1 MPMSLVGHHLRD
13 LCKHGCIS
21 LLQTDSNKGPSKK
34 RLCAASS
41 SGHGASQQRSGS
53 PAPLGMLSPEENEEG
68 AAQDEE
74 SDDRDTGGSRERE
87 PVPLKQPRILIQKYA
102 IRPAPV
108 SPPPKYVHTSTGA
121 RHVLDHPLW
130 LRVFSAMPA
139 ADLARCMAVC
149 KTWNRWCLDSRLWRV
164 VDLSRRRITK
174 QHLIGVVLRQ
184 PLQLDLGW
192 TNVSRR
198 QLSWLVSRLPRL
210 AHLSLAGNCW
220 QAITALCSSSC
231 PLLVGL
237 DLKWAQG
244 VRDPCV
250 KDLLS
255 PPLDHRP
262 GVDDTVSRLHRCEA
276 LNLAG
281 SDITDASVALIV
293 RFMPRVRSLDLSY
306 CTRITDSGV
315 DMLSEAS
322 SSTCTSLV
330 HVNLTG
336 CQQLTDTCLLYLSGV
351 TQLRDLT
358 LAGCP
363 HITKRACLQFIE
375 NASSSRNLVMRE
387 DRHIVSV
394 Q

>member
-1 MPMSLVGHHLRD
+1 MLILGTHANSVV
-13 LCKHGCIS
+13 S
-21 LLQTDSNKGPSKK
+21 LLQTDSDKGTCRK
-34 RLCAASS
+34 RPQGASS
-41 SGHGASQQRSGS
+41 SNQGSSLPRSVS
-53 PAPLGMLSPEENEEG
+53 PAPFGSLSDVEG
-68 AAQDEE
+68 DE
-74 SDDRDTGGSRERE
+74 SDDRDTGGSREKE
-87 PVPLKQPRILIQKYA
+87 AVPLKQPRTLVQKYA

-108 SPPPKYVHTSTGA
+108 SPPPVYVPTTKGD
-121 RHVLDHPLW
+121 RHALERALW
-130 LRVFSAMPA
+130 TRVFTELSP

-149 KTWNRWCLDSRLWRV
+149 RTWNRWCLDSRLWRV

-184 PLQLDLGW
+184 PLRLDLGW

-244 VRDPCV
+244 VRDPCI

-262 GVDDTVSRLHRCEA
+262 GVDDSVSRLHRCEA

-281 SDITDASVALIV
+281 SDVTDASMALIV
-293 RFMPRVRSLDLSY
+293 RFMPRLASLDLSY
-306 CTRITDSGV
+306 CTRVTDSGV

-322 SSTCTSLV
+322 SATCRSLV
-330 HVNLTG
+330 RVNLTG
-336 CQQLTDTCLLYLSGV
+336 CQQLTDACLAYLSGV
-351 TQLRDLT
+351 AQLRDLT

-375 NASSSRNLVMRE
+375 NASGRRNLVMRE
-387 DRHIVSV
+387 DRHIVSA